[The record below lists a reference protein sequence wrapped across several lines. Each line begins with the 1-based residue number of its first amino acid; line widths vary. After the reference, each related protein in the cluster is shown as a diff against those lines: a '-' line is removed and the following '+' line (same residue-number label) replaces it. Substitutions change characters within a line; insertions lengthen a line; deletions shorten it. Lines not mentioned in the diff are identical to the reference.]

1 MRFFLL
7 IPTLLLAGATQAW
20 AQTPTLTNDEIREFL
35 LTAEVVE
42 AEQTGKGTTRPW
54 RLTLSD
60 GTLTHDAHFQ
70 SVDRNEGARR
80 VGKHYE
86 RNFIDS
92 YRYNIAAYRLAELV
106 GLADM
111 MPVTIEREW
120 DGKTG
125 SLSWWLDDVMFDE
138 QTRQQARNWPDDM
151 ARWSAQMSRML
162 LFAELVHDTDR
173 NHGNI
178 VYTGNWTL
186 KMIDFTRA
194 FRPGDELQRPN
205 NLTRIDRAFFERLQM
220 LTEESVKERTD
231 PYLTGDEI
239 DAVLKRQDAIV
250 DHLTQLIETKGENR
264 VLFGD
269 STLTTQ

>member
-151 ARWSAQMSRML
+151 ARWSAQM
-162 LFAELVHDTDR
+162 
-173 NHGNI
+173 
-178 VYTGNWTL
+178 
-186 KMIDFTRA
+186 K
-194 FRPGDELQRPN
+194 P
-205 NLTRIDRAFFERLQM
+205 
-220 LTEESVKERTD
+220 
-231 PYLTGDEI
+231 
-239 DAVLKRQDAIV
+239 DAALCGA
-250 DHLTQLIETKGENR
+250 GA
-264 VLFGD
+264 
-269 STLTTQ
+269 

>member
-7 IPTLLLAGATQAW
+7 IPTLLLAGATQGLGPNAHPHQRRNTRVP
-20 AQTPTLTNDEIREFL
+20 ADSRGGGGRAPAR
-35 LTAEVVE
+35 AP
-42 AEQTGKGTTRPW
+42 RPW

-186 KMIDFTRA
+186 KMIDFTRSVP
-194 FRPGDELQRPN
+194 PG
-205 NLTRIDRAFFERLQM
+205 
-220 LTEESVKERTD
+220 
-231 PYLTGDEI
+231 
-239 DAVLKRQDAIV
+239 
-250 DHLTQLIETKGENR
+250 
-264 VLFGD
+264 
-269 STLTTQ
+269 